1 MCPILCVFF
10 QYPQPL
16 RSQRVNSS
24 QYISPPSLYNN
35 QKKYPYKHELFN
47 IAKPKKKKKKSPNA
61 DEREREKERTT
72 RPRRGEN
79 KRASEQQPG
88 LESVTGERRQRAP
101 PSTPNGALSLRHTHT
116 RLATARLR
124 RASQEC
130 RPGPALPQP
139 IPQYVFLLLC
149 CHFLFAFA
157 LIPY

>member
-1 MCPILCVFF
+1 MSSST
-10 QYPQPL
+10 L
-16 RSQRVNSS
+16 R
-24 QYISPPSLYNN
+24 N
-35 QKKYPYKHELFN
+35 Q
-47 IAKPKKKKKKSPNA
+47 KKKKKISQCRR
-61 DEREREKERTT
+61 EREREGEDNEAEA
-72 RPRRGEN
+72 RREQ
-79 KRASEQQPG
+79 ASEQQPG